1 MYQTGDED
9 AQESEEGGATKHEQ
23 DEKSHL
29 LEIFE
34 IVGSLTQFNSSHEG
48 LVLPLP
54 LRLGED
60 FGVLELQPMR
70 TRR

>member
-1 MYQTGDED
+1 MLRVVYQTGDED
-9 AQESEEGGATKHEQ
+9 AQEPTKHEQ

-34 IVGSLTQFNSSHEG
+34 IVGSLAQFNSSHEG